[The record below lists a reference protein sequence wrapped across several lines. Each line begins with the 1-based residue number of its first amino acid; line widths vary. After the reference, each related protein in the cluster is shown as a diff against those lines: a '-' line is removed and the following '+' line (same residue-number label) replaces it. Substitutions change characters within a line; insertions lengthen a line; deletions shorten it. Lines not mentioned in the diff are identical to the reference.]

1 MQAGQVR
8 ANNQRPVLWG
18 AQEYDPDRDGDDD
31 DGLRSPVA
39 MSRSPPSSSAGGGGG
54 GQGAPRG
61 LPADVLLRKLAE
73 QQAKAEAVKSKLNA
87 LEKTDS
93 VRNSVLANV
102 TIGAVEPYDATDHI
116 RMGSREEAGAGAGEG
131 GRGGAEGARGR
142 ERAVAEVA
150 ADKGQ
155 EAGGGPDGTAE
166 EGGSATRAGVWARA
180 GNPVAAVADTVDA
193 LATPATEKATT
204 DSAGVPRDITIRM
217 RFPSFSEPF
226 AVAALWLL
234 CILVCRVASLP
245 LEPAASGH
253 AASNNNQ
260 SLLETQLVRR
270 AFAIPTL
277 SEINAHYINDKMPTI
292 FYSGLYGQSQYQ
304 ERLAQLA
311 HQVKGKLCEQ
321 SFRRDNKFPREK
333 YTNKHQGM
341 SDKEYK
347 EFCERFSKV
356 LAARA
361 EGVAY
366 VVFRDR
372 TSVSSIFRQIE
383 FPTLKKNPKI
393 KKVVKIDF
401 ATGAQSNYW
410 VASRG
415 KSRGT

>member
-1 MQAGQVR
+1 
-8 ANNQRPVLWG
+8 
-18 AQEYDPDRDGDDD
+18 
-31 DGLRSPVA
+31 
-39 MSRSPPSSSAGGGGG
+39 
-54 GQGAPRG
+54 
-61 LPADVLLRKLAE
+61 
-73 QQAKAEAVKSKLNA
+73 
-87 LEKTDS
+87 
-93 VRNSVLANV
+93 
-102 TIGAVEPYDATDHI
+102 
-116 RMGSREEAGAGAGEG
+116 
-131 GRGGAEGARGR
+131 
-142 ERAVAEVA
+142 
-150 ADKGQ
+150 
-155 EAGGGPDGTAE
+155 
-166 EGGSATRAGVWARA
+166 
-180 GNPVAAVADTVDA
+180 
-193 LATPATEKATT
+193 
-204 DSAGVPRDITIRM
+204 M

-253 AASNNNQ
+253 AASNNNH

-292 FYSGLYGQSQYQ
+292 FYSGLYGPKPVSG
-304 ERLAQLA
+304 A
-311 HQVKGKLCEQ
+311 VKGKLCEQ